1 MKYIFKP
8 KTDLEKFGLRVY
20 NALVD
25 NFPRTYFVGGTV
37 RDFLLGKKI
46 KDIDIATSE
55 RPQKVAETL
64 KKYFIETNQGFRNMG
79 VIIAMDN
86 SHTATIATFRR
97 DLPSK
102 NRYPKIQFVQTSQAD
117 AKRRDFTI
125 NSLYLSPKTGKIFDY
140 LGGLDDLKNKKISF
154 IGNPEAR
161 IKQDPLR
168 IIRALRLALVFDFRL
183 EKSTK
188 TAIKKHFSLVKQ
200 LTKSRT
206 QKEIKKMQNSIHQ
219 NILKKILGDP
229 KNLDKYF

>member
-8 KTDLEKFGLRVY
+8 KTDSEKFGLRVY

-25 NFPRTYFVGGTV
+25 NFPRTHFVGGTV
-37 RDFLLGKKI
+37 RDFLLGKKVQ
-46 KDIDIATSE
+46 DIDIATSA
-55 RPQKVAETL
+55 RPQKIVETL
-64 KKYFIETNQGFRNMG
+64 KKYFIETNQGFQNMG
-79 VIIAMDN
+79 VIIAADS
-86 SHTATIATFRR
+86 SHTATIATFRK
-97 DLPSK
+97 DLPAK
-102 NRYPKIQFVQTSQAD
+102 NRYPKIQFVPTARED

-140 LGGLDDLKNKKISF
+140 FGGLKDLKNKKIRF

-206 QKEIKKMQNSIHQ
+206 QKEIKKMQNSIHR
-219 NILKKILGDP
+219 NILKKNLDDP